1 MFKFIF
7 PDSVFRADVRFRMVV
22 FTFKGYNM
30 LSATLGNNHKR
41 TKEMAD
47 AISRVKM

>member
-1 MFKFIF
+1 ML
-7 PDSVFRADVRFRMVV
+7 V
-22 FTFKGYNM
+22 FTLQGYNM